1 MPEFLLPS
9 ISSLL
14 IENHFVPPRYF
25 TLVRENGRKA
35 FWALYDRFE
44 ANATEILTLV
54 DSSSRKHLQNVR
66 QEATSD
72 WEEGGFMDLL
82 SRGYEPK
89 IITQTHQINN
99 SIGAVQGC
107 NRFGGGNKKSTIQNG
122 IRVRK
127 PVIQSASKESQD
139 ISVIG
144 TSLKSSSTIRSKIP
158 MSAAKV
164 GRSKVYTPDSNVD
177 LTLAVSSTP
186 KTISTKRR
194 ESSLAM
200 GQGHLPMTPNS
211 VIATTPERKSP
222 ECHAISQKV
231 DQSNTNEIL
240 ELPVEERDSV
250 ENTTY
255 TLQVF
260 LDAASDPDWSI
271 RENSLSFL
279 AASFSASGVG
289 AGQKFDLDSFIYA
302 DHEMQQK
309 FMLVLARNIDDL
321 NLCVSMSSLEAIH
334 SILLHP
340 FGQKNMYNF
349 MHIILQ
355 PLLNKQFVDMEGTSD
370 RLVDDCLSALQG
382 CSSTPSSLKPVM
394 VAVLELFIVENFE
407 QLSQCAQ
414 FRLYRLLCHLVT
426 HAREFLENKHNL
438 TSIIAVCVFFA
449 CKTSPFSICEKVK
462 PLIDSLSQ
470 ATDSQRIF
478 NELANVKSEEFLA
491 AAMNCD
497 ADWARA
503 VIAIKKGE
511 MVNSNTSFQS
521 STEGDKNVELLIEKV
536 ECTPLKQCPSEK
548 NNFDENQRRENNTQI
563 LVHNSS
569 LRTPL
574 ANVNRNSNL
583 LELNRSRLQT
593 PDSDPVLR
601 YMTRPS
607 PISAMK
613 FCKETIHSE
622 LELLL
627 KQLRK
632 YEISPELY
640 IAMQCLLQ
648 LARDQEYSHV
658 WDEYFVEIFETLLK
672 GVNEFSPSSIIS
684 DDATEARHLY
694 LQGLRVLLKFHS
706 HRFKDFV
713 DILVRNM
720 MICCSDVNSHI
731 VHAAER
737 VLESLVMTQEPSS
750 CFHSIR
756 PFINISTGDDL
767 VSSKVAL
774 SGLRTMVKLT
784 PRLDKV
790 FLKELLPSLF
800 PSLLQ
805 TISHDSVDI
814 RKATVFL
821 LVEVTVTVEEGDLT
835 QLFDQLTLAQRRLI
849 TYYVDRR
856 QKNIA

>member
-1 MPEFLLPS
+1 L
-9 ISSLL
+9 
-14 IENHFVPPRYF
+14 H
-25 TLVRENGRKA
+25 
-35 FWALYDRFE
+35 DRFE
-44 ANATEILTLV
+44 ANATEILTVV

-66 QEATSD
+66 KEATSD
-72 WEEGGFMDLL
+72 WEEGGLMDLL
-82 SRGYEPK
+82 SRGYEP
-89 IITQTHQINN
+89 IVITQTHQSNN
-99 SIGAVQGC
+99 SIGIAQGG
-107 NRFGGGNKKSTIQNG
+107 NRFGGGNKKSTAQNG
-122 IRVRK
+122 VRVRK
-127 PVIQSASKESQD
+127 PLIQSASKQSQD

-144 TSLKSSSTIRSKIP
+144 TSLKSSSTVRSKIP

-164 GRSKVYTPDSNVD
+164 ERSKVYTPDSDVN

-186 KTISTKRR
+186 KTISTKRK
-194 ESSLAM
+194 ESSLEVE
-200 GQGHLPMTPNS
+200 QRHLPVTPNS
-211 VIATTPERKSP
+211 VIASTPERKSP
-222 ECHAISQKV
+222 ECQVGKSPECHVISPKV
-231 DQSNTNEIL
+231 DLSNTNEIL
-240 ELPVEERDSV
+240 ELFVEERDAV
-250 ENTTY
+250 ESTTY

-279 AASFSASGVG
+279 AASFSASGG
-289 AGQKFDLDSFIYA
+289 SAGQTFDLESFIYA

-309 FMLVLARNIDDL
+309 FTLALARNIDDL

-340 FGQKNMYNF
+340 FGQKIMYNF

-394 VAVLELFIVENFE
+394 VAVLELFNVENFE
-407 QLSQCAQ
+407 QLNQCAQ
-414 FRLYRLLCHLVT
+414 FRLYHLLCHLAT
-426 HAREFLENKHNL
+426 HAREFLENKNNL
-438 TSIIAVCVFFA
+438 TSIIAACVFFA

-470 ATDSQRIF
+470 AADSQRIF
-478 NELANVKSEEFLA
+478 NELANVKSEVFLTA
-491 AAMNCD
+491 AINCD

-511 MVNSNTSFQS
+511 MVNTNTSFQS
-521 STEGDKNVELLIEKV
+521 SIEGDKHVEQKLMEKV

-548 NNFDENQRRENNTQI
+548 KNFDENKRCENDTQI

-583 LELNRSRLQT
+583 VELNRSRLQT

-672 GVNEFSPSSIIS
+672 GVTEFSPSSIIA

-720 MICCSDVNSHI
+720 MICCRDVNSHI

-737 VLESLVMTQEPSS
+737 VLESVVMTQEPSS

-756 PFINISTGDDL
+756 PFIDISTGDDL
-767 VSSKVAL
+767 VSSKEAL

-790 FLKELLPSLF
+790 LLKEFLPSLF

-805 TISHDSVDI
+805 TIVHDSVDI

-835 QLFDQLTLAQRRLI
+835 PFFDQLTLAQRRLI
-849 TYYVDRR
+849 SYYVERR
-856 QKNIA
+856 QKNIS